1 MARPTP
7 SKILNEVE
15 DGVAVLTLNRPASL
29 NAFDEELRREFT
41 EAVRGLAADA
51 EVGAVVVTGT
61 GRAFSAG
68 GDIREM
74 PERLDGPAGE
84 IGPRGWSRLKRNQ
97 EMILALHNLEKPTIA
112 AVNGPAAG
120 LGMDLALACDFIV
133 ASGAASFRMSFVL
146 RGLVPDGGGMHF
158 LPRRIGI
165 ARAKALIFSGDAV
178 DAATALEVGLV
189 DRLSPPESLLADARA
204 WASLLGKQPRVAVA
218 LAKSI
223 LNASFETTLEQSF
236 AASNQAQAIC
246 YTTADHRRLVE
257 AFMSAR
263 SKK

>member
-84 IGPRGWSRLKRNQ
+84 IGPRGWSRL
-97 EMILALHNLEKPTIA
+97 
-112 AVNGPAAG
+112 
-120 LGMDLALACDFIV
+120 
-133 ASGAASFRMSFVL
+133 
-146 RGLVPDGGGMHF
+146 
-158 LPRRIGI
+158 
-165 ARAKALIFSGDAV
+165 
-178 DAATALEVGLV
+178 
-189 DRLSPPESLLADARA
+189 
-204 WASLLGKQPRVAVA
+204 
-218 LAKSI
+218 I